1 MNDFTGWAKGL
12 TITADGDAVIPHA
25 GAATLRLTADR
36 TGLTAALS
44 QALHREDFT
53 PDHDRG
59 RIITDTAVMMANGGN
74 TIRGIDVPPTRPARR
89 GRLPS
94 HPVPGTGRDR
104 PGGLAK
110 SNVLRYF
117 ESREAVLFELL
128 ERAMTRWLAQLPDE
142 LAAGVDPRGSAR
154 ERGDQVAAVLSA
166 SLARQ
171 TMLCDLIN
179 AQTNVLEHNVSVEVV
194 VQHKR
199 SAIAGIATAS
209 DLVRRHVPELG
220 DGARPVSMTTL
231 ILAGALSSYCRP
243 SASPLAAYEADPTVL
258 ELRLD
263 LRTALESAVATL
275 LAGTLA
281 RS

>member
-1 MNDFTGWAKGL
+1 MTANGEPATIAAKASGSARS
-12 TITADGDAVIPHA
+12 TPKAQSTRRTTPRITA
-25 GAATLRLTADR
+25 TTRKSR
-36 TGLTAALS
+36 T
-44 QALHREDFT
+44 
-53 PDHDRG
+53 
-59 RIITDTAVMMANGGN
+59 
-74 TIRGIDVPPTRPARR
+74 RR
-89 GRLPS
+89 SSSGS
-94 HPVPGTGRDR
+94 
-104 PGGLAK
+104 
-110 SNVLRYF
+110 
-117 ESREAVLFELL
+117 
-128 ERAMTRWLAQLPDE
+128 DE

-243 SASPLAAYEADPTVL
+243 SASALAAYEADPTVL
-258 ELRLD
+258 KLRLD

-275 LAGTLA
+275 IAGTLA
-281 RS
+281 RF